1 MWLFRGDRFRTARSI
16 LAAALVYVIA
26 ATSLLGSVARAAGG
40 LESSGF
46 VVICTVEGQ
55 SLGHDGSQPATKA
68 NAAHHC
74 GLCNVSSWEASSAP
88 ALAGEA
94 VQIPAAPRAPGRSYA
109 PILPAH
115 AFEGW
120 LGTRS
125 PRAPPFAA

>member
-1 MWLFRGDRFRTARSI
+1 MWLFRGDCFRTARSI
-16 LAAALVYVIA
+16 IAAALVYVIA

-40 LESSGF
+40 LKSSGF

-55 SLGHDGSQPATKA
+55 SIGHDGSQPATKA

-74 GLCNVSSWEASSAP
+74 GLCNVTSWDASNSPSLTGVSIA
-88 ALAGEA
+88 
-94 VQIPAAPRAPGRSYA
+94 IPAAPRAPGRSYD

>member
-26 ATSLLGSVARAAGG
+26 ATSLLGSVARAASG

-46 VVICTVEGQ
+46 VVICTVDGQ
-55 SLGHDGSQPATKA
+55 AIGHDGSQPATKA
-68 NAAHHC
+68 SAAHHC
-74 GLCNVSSWEASSAP
+74 GLCNVTSWDASSAP
-88 ALAGEA
+88 LLTGVTVAT
-94 VQIPAAPRAPGRSYA
+94 PAAPRVPGRSYD

-125 PRAPPFAA
+125 PRAPPFAV

>member
-26 ATSLLGSVARAAGG
+26 ATSLLGSVARAASG

-55 SLGHDGSQPATKA
+55 SIGHDGSEPPTKA
-68 NAAHHC
+68 SAAHHC
-74 GLCNVSSWEASSAP
+74 SLCNVTSWDVSSSP
-88 ALAGEA
+88 ALAGVSVA
-94 VQIPAAPRAPGRSYA
+94 VPAAPRAPGRGYD

-120 LGTRS
+120 LGTRP

>member
-1 MWLFRGDRFRTARSI
+1 MWLFRGNRFRTARSI
-16 LAAALVYVIA
+16 IAAALVYVLA
-26 ATSLLGSVARAAGG
+26 ASSLLGSVARVAGG

-46 VVICTVEGQ
+46 VVICTVGGQ
-55 SLGHDGSQPATKA
+55 SIGLDGSLPATKA

-74 GLCNVSSWEASSAP
+74 SLCNVTSWDASIAP
-88 ALAGEA
+88 ALTGEA
-94 VQIPAAPRAPGRSYA
+94 VAIPAAPRTPGRSYA

>member
-55 SLGHDGSQPATKA
+55 TLGHDGSQPATKA

-74 GLCNVSSWEASSAP
+74 GLCNVTSWDASSAP
-88 ALAGEA
+88 QTDGAPVAVPTEA
-94 VQIPAAPRAPGRSYA
+94 RSPARDYSPV
-109 PILPAH
+109 LPAH

>member
-16 LAAALVYVIA
+16 LAATLVYVIA

-46 VVICTVEGQ
+46 VVICTVGGQ
-55 SLGHDGSQPATKA
+55 SIGHDGSQPATKA
-68 NAAHHC
+68 SAAHHC
-74 GLCNVSSWEASSAP
+74 GLCNVTSWDASNSPSLSGVPIAM
-88 ALAGEA
+88 
-94 VQIPAAPRAPGRSYA
+94 PAAPRAPGSSYD

-120 LGTRS
+120 IGTRP
-125 PRAPPFAA
+125 PRAPPFAV